1 MKIAVIGCGR
11 WGSFIA
17 WYLDKI
23 GNEVSLYGRESSEK
37 MQSFLENRKNTFLE
51 LPKSIT
57 LTTDIN
63 DVFNKDLIIIS
74 VGTQSLRELLNE
86 NKENFKEKNIPI
98 ILCMKGIEI
107 KTGFTPTKIV
117 KDILGESYSCGAWI
131 GPGHVQ
137 DFTNGIPNCMVID
150 SDDRELVKRLV
161 DAFSSNLIRF
171 YYGTDLLGNEI
182 GAASKNVIGIAAGML
197 DGFNLSSLKEALMSR
212 GTR

>member
-74 VGTQSLRELLNE
+74 VGTQS
-86 NKENFKEKNIPI
+86 
-98 ILCMKGIEI
+98 
-107 KTGFTPTKIV
+107 
-117 KDILGESYSCGAWI
+117 
-131 GPGHVQ
+131 
-137 DFTNGIPNCMVID
+137 
-150 SDDRELVKRLV
+150 
-161 DAFSSNLIRF
+161 
-171 YYGTDLLGNEI
+171 
-182 GAASKNVIGIAAGML
+182 
-197 DGFNLSSLKEALMSR
+197 
-212 GTR
+212 

>member
-86 NKENFKEKNIPI
+86 NKENFKNRICFCLFI
-98 ILCMKGIEI
+98 IYYYM
-107 KTGFTPTKIV
+107 
-117 KDILGESYSCGAWI
+117 
-131 GPGHVQ
+131 
-137 DFTNGIPNCMVID
+137 DFH
-150 SDDRELVKRLV
+150 EL
-161 DAFSSNLIRF
+161 
-171 YYGTDLLGNEI
+171 
-182 GAASKNVIGIAAGML
+182 
-197 DGFNLSSLKEALMSR
+197 
-212 GTR
+212 

>member
-86 NKENFKEKNIPI
+86 NKSFDYTI
-98 ILCMKGIEI
+98 
-107 KTGFTPTKIV
+107 F
-117 KDILGESYSCGAWI
+117 GATF
-131 GPGHVQ
+131 GRLRQ
-137 DFTNGIPNCMVID
+137 
-150 SDDRELVKRLV
+150 RKQKRRKQ
-161 DAFSSNLIRF
+161 N
-171 YYGTDLLGNEI
+171 
-182 GAASKNVIGIAAGML
+182 
-197 DGFNLSSLKEALMSR
+197 
-212 GTR
+212 